1 MFDMEAR
8 KVIEALRSGIPS
20 RSVGRYFS
28 EARPQIMKELS
39 GRLEAVCENDLSG
52 GMIITGKYGEG
63 KTHLLNTV
71 FNMAH
76 ENNMVVSYLSVSKES
91 PFDKLYLVYQK
102 LMASTFLPGRE
113 QPGFLNVLEDMT
125 ANSPVA
131 SELLVYGAKELET
144 DKLYY
149 LLKAYLNTEDQEEK
163 FQLQADLMGDFI
175 ANPALRKI
183 YKRIFNTAA
192 KFNTSFSKTK
202 HCQDYF
208 YFMSYL
214 FERLGYQGWVILIDE
229 AELMGRLGKKARLNA
244 YRNIASF
251 LMPDRK
257 LISTFSLVAF
267 SASYIEDVI
276 EGKHEFENLAEIY
289 PDAQEPARSVLNAI
303 IRAPQLLPL
312 SKEEVLQ
319 ILVRIQEFH
328 GRAYEW
334 TPSLSPESMIKASG
348 SGGFL
353 LRTKL
358 RAAIELLD
366 QLYQYQSAGGI
377 KIDELGRES
386 YDVEVPSLEELNE
399 QTEENAREG

>member
-8 KVIEALRSGIPS
+8 RVIEALRSGIPS
-20 RSVGRYFS
+20 RAVGRYFT
-28 EARPQIMKELS
+28 EARPQIMKGLS
-39 GRLEAVCENDLSG
+39 EKLETVCEEGTSG

-76 ENNMVVSYLSVSKES
+76 ENNMVVSYLSISKES

-102 LMASTFLPGRE
+102 LMANTYLPGRE
-113 QPGFLNVLEDMT
+113 QPGFMQILDTMT
-125 ANSPVA
+125 PNSPVA

-149 LLKAYLNTEDQEEK
+149 LLKACLNTEDQEEK

-175 ANPALRKI
+175 ANPMLRKI
-183 YKRIFNTAA
+183 YKRIFNTTV

-208 YFMSYL
+208 DFMSLL
-214 FERLGYQGWVILIDE
+214 FQKLGYNGWVILVDE
-229 AELMGRLGKKARLNA
+229 AELMGRLGKKARQNA
-244 YRNIASF
+244 YRNIYRF
-251 LMPDRK
+251 LNPDPH
-257 LISTFSLVAF
+257 LIATFSLFAF
-267 SASYIEDVI
+267 SASYEEDVI

-289 PDAQEPARSVLNAI
+289 PEDQEPGKAVLNAI
-303 IRAPQLLPL
+303 MKAPQLLPL
-312 SKEEVLQ
+312 SREEILQ
-319 ILVRIQEFH
+319 IIDRIREFH
-328 GRAYEW
+328 GRAYGWSPEI
-334 TPSLSPESMIKASG
+334 SPESMIRATG

-366 QLYQYQSAGGI
+366 QLFQYHEAGGI
-377 KIDELGRES
+377 RVDEVGKES
-386 YDVEVPSLEELNE
+386 YETDVPSLEELGDE
-399 QTEENAREG
+399 

>member
-1 MFDMEAR
+1 MFDMESR
-8 KVIEALRSGIPS
+8 KVIEALRSGVPS

-28 EARPQIMKELS
+28 EARPQIMKDLS
-39 GRLEAVCENDLSG
+39 NRLDAICEEGVSG

-76 ENNMVVSYLSVSKES
+76 SNNMVVSHLSISKES

-102 LMASTFLPGRE
+102 LMANTYLPGRE
-113 QPGFLNVLEDMT
+113 QPGFLHLLEDMT
-125 ANSPVA
+125 PNSPAA
-131 SELLVYGAKELET
+131 SELMVYGAKELET

-149 LLKAYLNTEDQEEK
+149 LLRAYLNTEDQEEK

-175 ANPALRKI
+175 ANPELRKI
-183 YKRIFNTAA
+183 FKRIFNTTAR
-192 KFNTSFSKTK
+192 FNTSFSKTK

-208 YFMSYL
+208 YFMSHL
-214 FERLGYQGWVILIDE
+214 FQDLGYNGWVILIDE

-244 YRNIASF
+244 YRNIARF
-251 LMPDRK
+251 LMPDNH
-257 LISTFSLVAF
+257 LVSTFSLFAF

-289 PDAQEPARSVLNAI
+289 PDSQESAKTVLNAI
-303 IRAPQLLPL
+303 IKAPQLLPL
-312 SKEEVLQ
+312 TRDEVLQ
-319 ILVRIQEFH
+319 ILERIQEFH
-328 GRAYEW
+328 GKAYEW
-334 TPSLSPESMIKASG
+334 TPSISPENMIKASG

-366 QLYQYQSAGGI
+366 QLYQYREAGNI
-377 KIDELGRES
+377 KVNELGKES
-386 YDVEVPSLEELNE
+386 YESEETPSLEELNE
-399 QTEENAREG
+399 DT